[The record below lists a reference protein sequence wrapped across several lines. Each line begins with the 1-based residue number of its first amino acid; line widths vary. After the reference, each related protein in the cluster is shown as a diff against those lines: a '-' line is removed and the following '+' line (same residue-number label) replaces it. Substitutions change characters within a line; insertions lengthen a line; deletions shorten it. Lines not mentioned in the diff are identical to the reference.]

1 MDSIRAD
8 SVEKDTRSL
17 GAMLDS
23 SSEPVV
29 LADSHALVSIG
40 IFEHRH
46 LTTQVT
52 INKVYH
58 TDQSGERDVDR
69 DSPSFFHR
77 ISMAANSLQIVP
89 HLSTSPEFPFL
100 NLDS

>member
-8 SVEKDTRSL
+8 SVGKDSRSL

-29 LADSHALVSIG
+29 LADSHALASIG

-58 TDQSGERDVDR
+58 IVQSGERDVDR
-69 DSPSFFHR
+69 ASRFLLLSSIEYQWRQILSKLCH
-77 ISMAANSLQIVP
+77 ISAETRRY
-89 HLSTSPEFPFL
+89 STRP
-100 NLDS
+100 